1 MRQREGVIFFFLR
14 ELIKESAQTMVLHFK
29 CLNKQQ
35 HLVPLVVAHTVSHN
49 HNGTNLSNINV
60 RLCNFT
66 YF

>member
-1 MRQREGVIFFFLR
+1 MRQREGVIFLR

-35 HLVPLVVAHTVSHN
+35 HLVGLPLVVAHKVSQ
-49 HNGTNLSNINV
+49 NGTNLSNINV